1 MSKLEDDIAKL
12 TDDVLTKAD
21 AWAAIKIVGEVV
33 GLGSVMA
40 AAGVVISALFGPGG
54 LAIGS
59 IGACRYMLYKC
70 GTVYCDLPSDQRK
83 LVAKLCKKLYGV
95 IN

>member
-1 MSKLEDDIAKL
+1 MSRLENDIAKL

-21 AWAAIKIVGEVV
+21 ALAAIKIVGEVV
-33 GLGSVMA
+33 GLGAVMP
-40 AAGVVISALFGPGG
+40 AAGLVFFALFGPGG
-54 LAIGS
+54 LAAGS

-70 GTVYCDLPSDQRK
+70 GSIYCDLPSDQRH
-83 LVAKLCKKLYGV
+83 LIAKLCKKINDV